1 MMLRSLAA
9 RTSRVASVART
20 PPSAWRRSFS
30 VANRLRAKVS
40 TSVDQSTSNAHQDP
54 VELDSLTTLPN
65 GVRVASEN
73 LPGHFSGIGVYL
85 DAGSRYE
92 NAYLSGAS
100 HIIDRLAFK
109 ATTKRSADHVLEAME
124 MLGGNMHCASS
135 RESLI
140 YQAATFNS
148 AVPDGVALLAETIRD
163 PLITPEEIEQQ
174 LETAAYEI
182 SEIWAKPELILPE
195 LVHVAA
201 YRNNTLGNPLLC
213 PEERLSSIN
222 RDVIEAYRKTFY
234 LPERMVVAFAGVE
247 HGEAVRL
254 TEKWF
259 GDMQRATDAQRSA
272 VSSMIGKQ
280 PSSQSGMSSGEMLTM
295 LMSQERRTPRTKPR
309 NPPTRN
315 LSSPEYPSSKI
326 SPQPRRKPLPCCQ
339 TAR

>member
-1 MMLRSLAA
+1 M
-9 RTSRVASVART
+9 
-20 PPSAWRRSFS
+20 
-30 VANRLRAKVS
+30 
-40 TSVDQSTSNAHQDP
+40 
-54 VELDSLTTLPN
+54 
-65 GVRVASEN
+65 
-73 LPGHFSGIGVYL
+73 
-85 DAGSRYE
+85 
-92 NAYLSGAS
+92 
-100 HIIDRLAFK
+100 DRLAFK
-109 ATTKRSADHVLEAME
+109 ATSKRSSDQMLEAME

-247 HGEAVRL
+247 HAEAVRL

-259 GDMQRATDAQRSA
+259 GDMQQSTDAQRSA

-280 PSSQSGMSSGEMLTM
+280 PSSKSGMSSQNATMLT
-295 LMSQERRTPRTKPR
+295 SQPPTPRIKPR
-309 NPPTRN
+309 NHLTRN
-315 LSSPEYPSSKI
+315 LSSPEYQSSKT
-326 SPQPRRKPLPCCQ
+326 SPPRPLKLLPCCPTRPSTFCGRPTTPAASSPSRLSRIRHRQ
-339 TAR
+339 RLP